1 MRSILKAEK
10 LNNKGFSLIE
20 AIICM
25 AIMAILSVSAVS
37 LSGHIKYANTKK
49 CVKQLNQNLETARMT
64 SMSKAGTWQFYLYRK
79 DGELYYS
86 LSAGGLDRDAGT
98 KLGGK
103 KIKLYYTKKG
113 ESETELT
120 NMTTS
125 VVQIQFSKSTG
136 AFVAKDGANIYE
148 SLRVATDTYKGY
160 TIELIEKTGKH
171 ILQ

>member
-1 MRSILKAEK
+1 M
-10 LNNKGFSLIE
+10 
-20 AIICM
+20 
-25 AIMAILSVSAVS
+25 
-37 LSGHIKYANTKK
+37 
-49 CVKQLNQNLETARMT
+49 
-64 SMSKAGTWQFYLYRK
+64 
-79 DGELYYS
+79 
-86 LSAGGLDRDAGT
+86 SAGGLDRDAGT